1 MIYSGVWTMGAIV
14 AARAAE
20 QPERRAV
27 QFETV
32 AVTYREWDEWSN
44 QVANALLD
52 TGLTPQSRVA
62 VMLPNQPEFLAAWA
76 GVAKAGLVEVP
87 VNTAYKG
94 DLLAYLLE
102 HAQCQVLIVHAQWVD
117 RVAAVL
123 DELQSLH
130 LVVVVDGPAA
140 ELGRIRSITWAE
152 FIGSGSSTA
161 CDVEVAADDVSAILY
176 TSGTTG
182 PSKGVVLTH
191 AANFYLARNCVEL
204 MAYGESRHRL
214 QRLPAVPRQRPLL
227 RAAAGHVRRR
237 RVGALLP
244 LQRQRFWDTCREQG
258 VTAFNYMGALLM
270 MLFKQPERP
279 DDADNPVRRAYGAPA
294 PVTIYKEF
302 EARFGMQLVEV
313 YGSTE
318 GGTITMNT
326 VDSFRIGSCGR
337 PVPYFDVEIHDP
349 DDNVLPPDE
358 VGEIVVR
365 PRHPHAL
372 FERYHDMPEESL
384 HAFRNL
390 WFHTGDR
397 GTTDE
402 DGYFY
407 YVDRMKDAIRRRGEN
422 ISSWEVEKVVT
433 SHDSVA
439 EAAAIG
445 VPSELTEEEV
455 LIIVVAKP
463 GFEIDPVSLLDLCQQ
478 RLPHYAV
485 PRYVRIA
492 DELPKTPSQRIEK
505 YKLRGRGPAARHLG
519 PRRSRI
525 RGPPMKQSSFEL
537 TDESP
542 RTIGDWVRERGAK
555 YGDKHALGRA
565 RRASHLP
572 RGRSVQ
578 RPDGGRAGLASG
590 SASGRTRPR

>member
-1 MIYSGVWTMGAIV
+1 MSYTGVWTMGAIV

-20 QPERRAV
+20 QPNRRAV
-27 QFETV
+27 QFESV
-32 AVTYREWDEWSN
+32 AVTYSEWDALGN
-44 QVANALLD
+44 RVANALLGF
-52 TGLTPQSRVA
+52 GLDPHARVA
-62 VMLPNQPEFLAAWA
+62 VMLTNQPEFLAAWV
-76 GVAKAGLVEVP
+76 GIAKAGLVEVP

-102 HAQCQVLIVHAQWVD
+102 HAQCEVLIIDARWTD

-123 DELQSLH
+123 DDLKTLR
-130 LVVVVDGPAA
+130 LVVVVGEGAVSLGTLPATTWDGFVTSAPD
-140 ELGRIRSITWAE
+140 
-152 FIGSGSSTA
+152 TA
-161 CDVEVAADDVSAILY
+161 PEVEVVPEDVSAILY

-204 MAYGESRHRL
+204 MAYSSSDIVFNAFPLFHVNARYSGVLPVMFADGESVLHSRFS
-214 QRLPAVPRQRPLL
+214 AS
-227 RAAAGHVRRR
+227 G
-237 RVGALLP
+237 
-244 LQRQRFWDTCREQG
+244 FWDTCREHG

-270 MLFKQPERP
+270 MLYKQPERA

-294 PVTIYKEF
+294 PVTIYQDF
-302 EARFGMQLVEV
+302 ERRFGMQLVEV

-326 VDSFRIGSCGR
+326 VESFRVGSCGR
-337 PVPYFDVEIHDP
+337 PVPYFDVRIHDP
-349 DDNVLPPDE
+349 FDRPLPAGE
-358 VGEIVVR
+358 IGEIVVR
-365 PRHPHAL
+365 PKEPHAL
-372 FERYHDMPEESL
+372 FERYHDMPDETL
-384 HAFRNL
+384 TAFRNL

-397 GTTDE
+397 GQTDE

-433 SHDSVA
+433 AHESVA

-455 LIIVVAKP
+455 LIVVVAKP
-463 GFEIDPVSLLDLCQQ
+463 GYEIDPVSLLDLCQQ

-485 PRYVRIA
+485 PRYVRIT

-505 YKLRGRGPAARHLG
+505 YRLRADGLLPGTWDREDHGYEV
-519 PRRSRI
+519 RR
-525 RGPPMKQSSFEL
+525 
-537 TDESP
+537 
-542 RTIGDWVRERGAK
+542 
-555 YGDKHALGRA
+555 
-565 RRASHLP
+565 
-572 RGRSVQ
+572 
-578 RPDGGRAGLASG
+578 
-590 SASGRTRPR
+590 

>member
-1 MIYSGVWTMGAIV
+1 MTYTGVWTMGAII
-14 AARAAE
+14 AAKAAE
-20 QPERRAV
+20 QPNRRAV
-27 QFETV
+27 QFEDA
-32 AVTYREWDEWSN
+32 AVTYREWDTAAN
-44 QVANALLD
+44 QVANALLAE
-52 TGLTPQSRVA
+52 GLERQSRVA
-62 VMLPNQPEFLAAWA
+62 VMLPNRPEFLAVWG

-102 HAQCQVLIVHAQWVD
+102 HAQCQVLIIDAQWTD
-117 RVAAVL
+117 RVAAIR
-123 DELQSLH
+123 DELETLR
-130 LVVVVDGPAA
+130 LVVVVGDAPAD
-140 ELGRIRSITWAE
+140 LGDLR
-152 FIGSGSSTA
+152 TA
-161 CDVEVAADDVSAILY
+161 SWSDFLATGVTTPPDVEVSPEDLSCILY

-182 PSKGVVLTH
+182 PSKGVVMTH
-191 AANFYLARNCVEL
+191 IANFFLARNCVEMMEYGPSDIVFNAFPL
-204 MAYGESRHRL
+204 FHANARYSGVLPVMYADGESVIYTRFS
-214 QRLPAVPRQRPLL
+214 AS
-227 RAAAGHVRRR
+227 G
-237 RVGALLP
+237 
-244 LQRQRFWDTCREQG
+244 FWDTCREHG

-294 PVTIYKEF
+294 PVTIYKDF

-318 GGTITMNT
+318 AGTVTMNT
-326 VDSFRIGSCGR
+326 VESFRVGSCGR
-337 PVPYFDVEIHDP
+337 AVPYFEVEIHDEHDHP
-349 DDNVLPPDE
+349 LPPGE
-358 VGEIVVR
+358 IGEIVVR
-365 PRHPHAL
+365 PREPHSL
-372 FERYHDMPEESL
+372 FEHYHGMPTETL

-397 GTTDE
+397 GKTDE

-407 YVDRMKDAIRRRGEN
+407 YHDRMKDAIRRRGEN

-455 LIIVVAKP
+455 LIVVVAKP
-463 GFEIDPVSLLDLCQQ
+463 GYEIDPVSLLDLCSE

-505 YKLRGRGPAARHLG
+505 YLLRDEGLTPDTWDREDHGYEV
-519 PRRSRI
+519 RR
-525 RGPPMKQSSFEL
+525 
-537 TDESP
+537 
-542 RTIGDWVRERGAK
+542 
-555 YGDKHALGRA
+555 
-565 RRASHLP
+565 
-572 RGRSVQ
+572 
-578 RPDGGRAGLASG
+578 
-590 SASGRTRPR
+590 

>member
-1 MIYSGVWTMGAIV
+1 VSYSGVWTMGAIV
-14 AARAAE
+14 ATRAAE
-20 QPERRAV
+20 QPNRRAV
-27 QFETV
+27 QFESI
-32 AVTYREWDEWSN
+32 AVTYGEWDALGN
-44 QVANALLD
+44 QVANALLSL
-52 TGLTPQSRVA
+52 GFEPHSRVA
-62 VMLPNQPEFLAAWA
+62 VMLSNQPEFLGAWL
-76 GVAKAGLVEVP
+76 GVAKAGLIEVP

-102 HAQCQVLIVHAQWVD
+102 HAQCEALIIDARWVG
-117 RVAAVL
+117 RVEAVL
-123 DELQSLH
+123 DELKFLR
-130 LVVVVDGPAA
+130 LVVVVGGEPGD
-140 ELGRIRSITWAE
+140 LGALTTISWTA
-152 FIGSGSSTA
+152 FLDTASTTA
-161 CDVEVAADDVSAILY
+161 PDVQVSQEDVSAILY

-204 MAYGESRHRL
+204 MSYGPSDVVFNAFPLFHVNARYSGLLPVMYADGESVLYSRFS
-214 QRLPAVPRQRPLL
+214 AS
-227 RAAAGHVRRR
+227 
-237 RVGALLP
+237 
-244 LQRQRFWDTCREQG
+244 RFWDTCREHG

-270 MLFKQPERP
+270 MLHKQPERP

-302 EARFGMQLVEV
+302 EQRFGLQLVEV

-326 VDSFRIGSCGR
+326 VESFRVGSCGR
-337 PVPYFDVEIHDP
+337 PVPYFDVRIHDEHDHP
-349 DDNVLPPDE
+349 LPPGE

-365 PRHPHAL
+365 PREPHAL
-372 FERYHDMPEESL
+372 FERYHDMPEETL
-384 HAFRNL
+384 TAFRNL

-433 SHDSVA
+433 THESVA

-455 LIIVVAKP
+455 LIVVVAKP
-463 GFEIDPVSLLDLCQQ
+463 GYEIDPISLLDLCQE

-485 PRYVRIA
+485 PRYVRIT

-505 YKLRGRGPAARHLG
+505 YRLRAEGLPPGTWDRDDHGYEV
-519 PRRSRI
+519 RR
-525 RGPPMKQSSFEL
+525 
-537 TDESP
+537 
-542 RTIGDWVRERGAK
+542 
-555 YGDKHALGRA
+555 
-565 RRASHLP
+565 
-572 RGRSVQ
+572 
-578 RPDGGRAGLASG
+578 
-590 SASGRTRPR
+590 

>member
-1 MIYSGVWTMGAIV
+1 
-14 AARAAE
+14 
-20 QPERRAV
+20 
-27 QFETV
+27 
-32 AVTYREWDEWSN
+32 
-44 QVANALLD
+44 
-52 TGLTPQSRVA
+52 
-62 VMLPNQPEFLAAWA
+62 MLPNQPEFLDAWA
-76 GVAKAGLVEVP
+76 GVAKAGLIEVP

-102 HAQCQVLIVHAQWVD
+102 HAQCQVLIVHAQWTD
-117 RVAAVL
+117 RVAAIL
-123 DELQSLH
+123 DEVQSLR
-130 LVVVVDGPAA
+130 LVVVVGGEPAGLA
-140 ELGRIRSITWAE
+140 AMATTSWDAFL
-152 FIGSGSSTA
+152 SGSPTTA
-161 CDVEVAADDVSAILY
+161 PDVDVTAEDVSAILY

-204 MAYGESRHRL
+204 MAYSESDIVFNAFPLFHVNARYSGLLPVMYADGESVLYSRFS
-214 QRLPAVPRQRPLL
+214 AS
-227 RAAAGHVRRR
+227 G
-237 RVGALLP
+237 
-244 LQRQRFWDTCREQG
+244 FWDTCRQHG

-318 GGTITMNT
+318 GGTVTMNT

-349 DDNVLPPDE
+349 LDNRLPSGE

-365 PRHPHAL
+365 PREPHAL

-397 GTTDE
+397 GRTDD

-455 LIIVVAKP
+455 LIVVVAKP
-463 GFEIDPVSLLDLCQQ
+463 GHEIDPVSLLDLCQL

-505 YKLRGRGPAARHLG
+505 YKLRVEGLLPG
-519 PRRSRI
+519 
-525 RGPPMKQSSFEL
+525 
-537 TDESP
+537 TWD
-542 RTIGDWVRERGAK
+542 REDHGYEVHR
-555 YGDKHALGRA
+555 
-565 RRASHLP
+565 
-572 RGRSVQ
+572 
-578 RPDGGRAGLASG
+578 
-590 SASGRTRPR
+590 